1 MAKTNHLYPAQASIL
16 LNGATFVCNVCNH
29 NAEKTSNCKL
39 RVYKMG
45 KKKRE
50 SLIRR

>member
-16 LNGATFVCNVCNH
+16 LNGATFVCNHGAKKN
-29 NAEKTSNCKL
+29 SNCKL

>member
-16 LNGATFVCNVCNH
+16 LNGATFVCNH

-39 RVYKMG
+39 RVDKMG

>member
-1 MAKTNHLYPAQASIL
+1 MTKTDHLYPAQASIL
-16 LNGATFVCNVCNH
+16 RNGVTLMCNQY
-29 NAEKTSNCKL
+29 AKKTSNCKL

-45 KKKRE
+45 IKNRE